1 MASLYFCQMPVEAV
15 LEELRARLAQG
26 ESPESLYPT
35 IEAHYLQLLETDS
48 DERLA
53 FEEAIAPLAEGIFIP
68 NLFWIY
74 LQGFLQN
81 PEDYRPFLEYL
92 LLTFAQL
99 PPNPTAQKRLKPLLY
114 VYFSQEEPFHL
125 KRLWDRL
132 EQEANLQQMQY
143 FQQMRALTER
153 NPLTTDTFRRKFS
166 ILGEYLPNF
175 DQLFLPLPQLK
186 RLYSSAS

>member
-1 MASLYFCQMPVEAV
+1 MAIETF
-15 LEELRARLAQG
+15 LEELRTRLAQG

-35 IEAHYLQLLETDS
+35 IEAQYLELLKADS
-48 DERLA
+48 DERPA

-68 NLFWIY
+68 NLFWVY
-74 LQGFLQN
+74 LNGFLQS

-114 VYFSQEEPFHL
+114 VYFSKEEPFHL

-132 EQEANLQQMQY
+132 EQETNMPQMQY
-143 FQQMRALTER
+143 FQKVRSFTEH
-153 NPLTTDTFRRKFS
+153 NPITVDIFQKKFA
-166 ILGEYLPNF
+166 ILGEFLPNF
-175 DQLFLPLPQLK
+175 DHLFLPLPQL
-186 RLYSSAS
+186 RCLYTSAA